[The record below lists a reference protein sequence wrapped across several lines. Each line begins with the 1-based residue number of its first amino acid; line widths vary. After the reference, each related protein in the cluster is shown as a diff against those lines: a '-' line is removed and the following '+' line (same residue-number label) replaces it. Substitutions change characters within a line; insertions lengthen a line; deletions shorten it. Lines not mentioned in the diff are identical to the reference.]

1 MGKSNNQLRGMMRIA
16 VDAMGGDHAPQE
28 VVRGAVKACREHW
41 AEIVL
46 VGKESALRAELAK
59 YRPRDWKLSIVDA
72 KEVVEFHEHPTQ
84 AVRNKQDSS
93 IVVGMNLLKRGDV
106 SAFVSAGNSGAVM
119 AAALLILGSLEGI
132 ERPAL
137 GFLFSAPEHPVLLLD
152 VGANADCKP
161 VFLVQFAQMG
171 SVYMERVFAVERPRI
186 GLLSNGEEENKGN
199 QLVRESHKLLKNTRL
214 NFIGNV
220 EGNDVVTGKADVV
233 VTDGFTGN
241 VMIKEGEGL
250 GELVLHSLQRT
261 LAGRPRLKIATF
273 LFGSAL
279 RNAIKGLDYS
289 EHGGA
294 PLLGVNG
301 NVIIAHGRSDAK
313 AIRNAIFMAKQTV
326 ERGVLEAMRQGI
338 T

>member
-1 MGKSNNQLRGMMRIA
+1 MM
-16 VDAMGGDHAPQE
+16 
-28 VVRGAVKACREHW
+28 ACRDHCG
-41 AEIVL
+41 EIVL
-46 VGKESALRAELAK
+46 VGKESTLRSELAN
-59 YRPRDWKLSIVDA
+59 YHPRDLDLSIIDA
-72 KEVVEFHEHPTQ
+72 NEVVELHEHPAQ
-84 AVRNKQDSS
+84 AVRQKQDSS
-93 IVVGMNLLKRGDV
+93 IVVAMNLLKKGDV

-119 AAALLILGSLEGI
+119 AAALLILGSIEGI

-161 VFLVQFAQMG
+161 SFLVQFAQMG
-171 SVYMERVFAVERPRI
+171 SVYMERVFALERPKI

-199 QLVRESHKLLKNTRL
+199 QLVRESHKLLKDTSL

-220 EGNDVVTGKADVV
+220 EGNDVVTGKTDVV

-250 GELVLHSLQRT
+250 GELVLHSLRRT
-261 LAGRPRLKIATF
+261 LAGRPHLKIAASF
-273 LFGSAL
+273 LGSAL

-289 EHGGA
+289 ERGGA
-294 PLLGVNG
+294 PLLGVKG

-313 AIRNAIFMAKQTV
+313 AIRNAIFTAKQAV
-326 ERGVLEAMRQGI
+326 EQGVLEALKTGI

>member
-1 MGKSNNQLRGMMRIA
+1 MRIA
-16 VDAMGGDHAPQE
+16 VDAMGGERAPQE
-28 VVRGAVKACREHW
+28 VVRGAVMACRDRCG
-41 AEIVL
+41 EIVL
-46 VGKESALRAELAK
+46 VGKESILRSELAH
-59 YRPRDWKLSIVDA
+59 YHPEDSQLSIVDA
-72 KEVVEFHEHPTQ
+72 NEVVELHEHPAQ
-84 AVRNKQDSS
+84 AVRQKRDSS

-119 AAALLILGSLEGI
+119 AAALLTLGNIKGI

-137 GFLFSAPEHPVLLLD
+137 GFLFSGPEHPVLLLD

-161 VFLVQFAQMG
+161 GFLVQFAQMG
-171 SVYMERVFAVERPRI
+171 SVYMERVYAMERPRI

-199 QLVRESHKLLKNTRL
+199 QLVRESHKLLKNTSL

-241 VMIKEGEGL
+241 VLIKEGEGL
-250 GELVLHSLQRT
+250 GELVLHSLRRT
-261 LAGRPRLKIATF
+261 LARRPHLRIAAF
-273 LFGSAL
+273 FWGSAL
-279 RNAIKGLDYS
+279 RNTIKRLDYS

-313 AIRNAIFMAKQTV
+313 AIQNAIFTAKQVV
-326 ERGVLEAMRQGI
+326 EQGVLEALRTGI
-338 T
+338 K

>member
-1 MGKSNNQLRGMMRIA
+1 VGKGDKHLKGMMRIA
-16 VDAMGGDHAPQE
+16 VDAMGGEHAPHE
-28 VVRGAVKACREHW
+28 VVRGAMKACHDHCG
-41 AEIVL
+41 EIVL
-46 VGKESALRAELAK
+46 VGKESTLRSELAN
-59 YRPRDWKLSIVDA
+59 YNLRDLQLSIADA
-72 KEVVEFHEHPTQ
+72 NEVVELHEHPTQ
-84 AVRNKQDSS
+84 AVRNKRDSS

-106 SAFVSAGNSGAVM
+106 AAFVSAGNSGAVM
-119 AAALLILGSLEGI
+119 AAALLTLGSIEGI

-137 GFLFSAPEHPVLLLD
+137 GCLFSAPEHPVLLLD

-161 VFLVQFAQMG
+161 GFLVQFAQMG

-199 QLVRESHKLLKNTRL
+199 QLVRESHVLLKETSL

-261 LAGRPRLKIATF
+261 LVARPRLKIAAF
-273 LFGSAL
+273 FFGAAL
-279 RNAIKGLDYS
+279 RHAIKGLDYS

-301 NVIIAHGRSDAK
+301 NVIIAHGRSNAK
-313 AIRNAIFMAKQTV
+313 AIRNAIFMAKQ
-326 ERGVLEAMRQGI
+326 EAEQGVLEAMRQGI
-338 T
+338 L

>member
-1 MGKSNNQLRGMMRIA
+1 MRIA
-16 VDAMGGDHAPQE
+16 VDAMGGEHAPQE
-28 VVRGAVKACREHW
+28 VVRGAMMACRDHCG
-41 AEIVL
+41 EIVL
-46 VGKESALRAELAK
+46 VGKESTLRSELAN
-59 YRPRDWKLSIVDA
+59 YHPRDLDLSIVDA
-72 KEVVEFHEHPTQ
+72 NEVVELHEHPAQ
-84 AVRNKQDSS
+84 AVRQKQDSS
-93 IVVGMNLLKRGDV
+93 IVVAMNLLKKGDV

-119 AAALLILGSLEGI
+119 AAALLILGSIEGI

-161 VFLVQFAQMG
+161 SFLVQFAQMG
-171 SVYMERVFAVERPRI
+171 SVYMERVFALERPKI

-199 QLVRESHKLLKNTRL
+199 QLVRECHQLLKNTSL

-250 GELVLHSLQRT
+250 GELVLHSLRRT
-261 LAGRPRLKIATF
+261 LAGRPRLRIAAF
-273 LFGSAL
+273 FFGSAL
-279 RNAIKGLDYS
+279 RHAIKGLDYS

-301 NVIIAHGRSDAK
+301 NVIIAHGRSNAK
-313 AIRNAIFMAKQTV
+313 AIRNAVFMAKQAV
-326 ERGVLEAMRQGI
+326 EQGVLEALRTGI
-338 T
+338 K

>member
-1 MGKSNNQLRGMMRIA
+1 MRIA
-16 VDAMGGDHAPQE
+16 VDAMGGERAPQE

-41 AEIVL
+41 GEIVL
-46 VGKESALRAELAK
+46 VGKESTLRAELAN
-59 YRPRDWKLSIVDA
+59 YRLRDWQLSIVDA
-72 KEVVEFHEHPTQ
+72 KEVVESNEQPTQ

-119 AAALLILGSLEGI
+119 AAALLTLGGIEGI

-161 VFLVQFAQMG
+161 SFLVQFAQMG

-186 GLLSNGEEENKGN
+186 GLLSNGEEESKGN
-199 QLVRESHKLLKNTRL
+199 QLVRESHRLLKNTSL

-250 GELVLHSLQRT
+250 GELVLHSLRRT
-261 LAGRPRLKIATF
+261 LAGRPRLKIAAF
-273 LFGSAL
+273 FFGSAL

-301 NVIIAHGRSDAK
+301 NVIIAHGRSNAK
-313 AIRNAIFMAKQTV
+313 AIRNAIFMAKQAV
-326 ERGVLEAMRQGI
+326 EQGVLEAMRQGI

>member
-1 MGKSNNQLRGMMRIA
+1 MRIA

-28 VVRGAVKACREHW
+28 VVKGVVKACREHW
-41 AEIVL
+41 GEIVL
-46 VGKESALRAELAK
+46 VGKEDALRDELAK
-59 YRPRDWKLSIVDA
+59 YRPKDWKLSIVDA
-72 KEVVEFHEHPTQ
+72 KEVIDFHERPTQ

-93 IVVGMNLLKRGDV
+93 IVVGMNLLKRGDA
-106 SAFVSAGNSGAVM
+106 SAFVSAGHSGAVM
-119 AAALLILGSLEGI
+119 AAALLTLGSIEGV

-161 VFLVQFAQMG
+161 GFLVQFAQMG
-171 SVYMERVFAVERPRI
+171 SVYMERIFGVERPRI

-199 QLVRESHKLLKNTRL
+199 QLVRESHMLLKETSL

-261 LAGRPRLKIATF
+261 LARRPYLKIAAF
-273 LFGSAL
+273 LL
-279 RNAIKGLDYS
+279 KPVLHNATRGLDYT

-301 NVIIAHGRSDAK
+301 NVIIAHGKSDAK
-313 AIRNAIFMAKQTV
+313 AIRNAIFMAKKTV
-326 ERGVLEAMRQGI
+326 EQGVLEAMRQGI
-338 T
+338 K